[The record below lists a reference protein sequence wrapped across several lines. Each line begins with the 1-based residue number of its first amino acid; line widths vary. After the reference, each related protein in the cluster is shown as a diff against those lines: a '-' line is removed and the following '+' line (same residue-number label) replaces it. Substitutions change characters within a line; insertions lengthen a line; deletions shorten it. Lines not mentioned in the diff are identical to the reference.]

1 MKMNESRRFFLFLLT
16 LSLFL
21 TPVYSTVPKSPA
33 TQSPMLPFTD
43 IDQHWAKDTIIR
55 ASEKNIVIG
64 YGDGTF
70 RPDNPISRTEFI
82 TLMSRSGAAHAGLKW
97 PSGAAPDPN
106 AFISRQDAATM
117 LGGVLPDLSTP
128 DAPLLDPFADK
139 DQVKDWA
146 RDGMI
151 ILLQM
156 GYLKGYE
163 DGRLD
168 PGGLLT
174 RAQAIT
180 LLDRIASEAIQ
191 DDASQVSIE
200 EVRHRSTNSTH
211 SLPPAPP
218 SQGENQ
224 SDNETT
230 TAGAFILN
238 YNHLYR
244 VTMVGDGTVTEFAT
258 VSAIDSSIQPTDPT
272 PSSFLVTSFP
282 IPAGGISDDRLTFQN
297 SNDQSFTVRADAQ
310 FIEIGLNSY
319 NLVASYAAVTP
330 SDLEAGDHIFLYDTT
345 SINAQN
351 GQANLVLFHRGLAEK
366 YGVILEYQEQT
377 GTGESALP
385 ARVRLKDASDNVR
398 TFAFPLAADGENGLN
413 ATGIDLTDS
422 TSLSANQLIQYSM
435 NSSAELSWVTKGAV
449 ADQLIY
455 AIHAGL

>member
-117 LGGVLPDLSTP
+117 LGGVLPDPSTP

-174 RAQAIT
+174 RAEAVT
-180 LLDRIASEAIQ
+180 LLDRLASRVIQ
-191 DDASQVSIE
+191 DEANHILIE
-200 EVRHRSTNSTH
+200 KDRHRHTNPTYSQPTTAST
-211 SLPPAPP
+211 
-218 SQGENQ
+218 QE
-224 SDNETT
+224 ETT
-230 TAGAFILN
+230 SIQDITTSGAFILN
-238 YNHLYR
+238 YNHLYQ
-244 VTMVGDGTVTEFAT
+244 VTMVGDGTVTNFSS

-297 SNDQSFTVRADAQ
+297 SNGQSFSVHADAQ
-310 FIEIGLNSY
+310 VIQIGLNPY
-319 NLVASYAAVTP
+319 NLV
-330 SDLEAGDHIFLYDTT
+330 
-345 SINAQN
+345 Q
-351 GQANLVLFHRGLAEK
+351 
-366 YGVILEYQEQT
+366 
-377 GTGESALP
+377 
-385 ARVRLKDASDNVR
+385 
-398 TFAFPLAADGENGLN
+398 
-413 ATGIDLTDS
+413 
-422 TSLSANQLIQYSM
+422 SM
-435 NSSAELSWVTKGAV
+435 PGFDCTV
-449 ADQLIY
+449 APD
-455 AIHAGL
+455 